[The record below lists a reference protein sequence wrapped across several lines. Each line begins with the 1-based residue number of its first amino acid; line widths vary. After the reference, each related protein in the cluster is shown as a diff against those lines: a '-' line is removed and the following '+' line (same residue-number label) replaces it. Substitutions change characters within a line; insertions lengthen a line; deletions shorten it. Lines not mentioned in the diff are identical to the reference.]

1 MKHSRIIISAAIL
14 LLTISCGGRKKAAA
28 PAAQVVRS
36 FPQVSIPSAYTDD
49 DERIA
54 YAVEHYWDGFFDGPG
69 RTDSARVLGVP
80 KVEVEQALSNYIGV
94 LDHLPLNEAQKSMSV
109 LFDKIA
115 ARQMADTVDRV
126 YLAMTE
132 MVARYLDDPNSPMRD
147 EDIYLPFVHKMAAS
161 PLTRDDMRTAYRH
174 EEQMCS
180 MNPRGSVAPDFT
192 ITLKNGT
199 HVSMHSVRAER
210 TLLFF
215 SNPGCHTC
223 LEIIEKLKAD
233 PNVQKLLDEGRLAVL
248 NVYIDEDLEAWREYM
263 PVYPK
268 EWMNG
273 YDASH
278 IIREDILYC
287 IRAIPSL
294 YLLDAD
300 KRILLKD
307 PPVERVLQAL
317 P

>member
-1 MKHSRIIISAAIL
+1 
-14 LLTISCGGRKKAAA
+14 
-28 PAAQVVRS
+28 
-36 FPQVSIPSAYTDD
+36 
-49 DERIA
+49 
-54 YAVEHYWDGFFDGPG
+54 
-69 RTDSARVLGVP
+69 
-80 KVEVEQALSNYIGV
+80 
-94 LDHLPLNEAQKSMSV
+94 
-109 LFDKIA
+109 
-115 ARQMADTVDRV
+115 
-126 YLAMTE
+126 
-132 MVARYLDDPNSPMRD
+132 
-147 EDIYLPFVHKMAAS
+147 
-161 PLTRDDMRTAYRH
+161 
-174 EEQMCS
+174 
-180 MNPRGSVAPDFT
+180 
-192 ITLKNGT
+192 
-199 HVSMHSVRAER
+199 MHAWTS
-210 TLLFF
+210 
-215 SNPGCHTC
+215 S
-223 LEIIEKLKAD
+223 KLKAD

-307 PPVERVLQAL
+307 APVERVLQAF